1 MKYFVLEYVEGKW
14 VTSLETTREVDAV
27 AKHRQLQK
35 EGKIAIIDY
44 DNKQEENLRRKS
56 KGYTKKI

>member
-1 MKYFVLEYVEGKW
+1 MKYFVLEYIEGKW
-14 VTSLETTREVDAV
+14 VISLETTRELEAV
-27 AKHRQLQK
+27 IRQRQLQK

-56 KGYTKKI
+56 KGYKK

>member
-1 MKYFVLEYVEGKW
+1 MKYFVLEYVEDKW
-14 VTSLETTREVDAV
+14 VISLETIREVDAV

-44 DNKQEENLRRKS
+44 DNKD
-56 KGYTKKI
+56 KK